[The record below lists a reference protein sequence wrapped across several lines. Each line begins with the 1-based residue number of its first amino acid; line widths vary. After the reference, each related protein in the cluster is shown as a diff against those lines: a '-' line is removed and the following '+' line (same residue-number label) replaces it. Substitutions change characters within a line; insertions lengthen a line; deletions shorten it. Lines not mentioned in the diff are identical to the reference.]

1 MPVKGGTKC
10 IKYLFFGF
18 IFIFWLAGIS
28 VLAIGLWL
36 QFDSQIK
43 SIFQQEANNSN
54 FYTGVCILI
63 GARSQYMLGLFFGFL
78 LVIFATEIAGAIWD
92 YSHKDEVIKE
102 VQDFYT
108 YNKLKTKNEPQW
120 EMLKAIHHALNCCGI
135 VGGDIVKTTQI
146 KSCPAAIKEVFNNKF
161 HIIGAVGIRISVV
174 MIFGMI
180 FSMILCCAIRR
191 SSKMIYSQLTS
202 LSRKIHPQRLGGR
215 VIFFF
220 FFLPLTLVSI
230 LHF

>member
-1 MPVKGGTKC
+1 IGRFGGTKC
-10 IKYLFFGF
+10 IKYLLFGF
-18 IFIFWLAGIS
+18 IFIFWLAGIA

-63 GARSQYMLGLFFGFL
+63 GARALMMLW
-78 LVIFATEIAGAIWD
+78 ASWAA
-92 YSHKDEVIKE
+92 DEVIKE

-108 YNKLKTKNEPQW
+108 YNKLNTKDEPQW
-120 EMLKAIHHALNCCGI
+120 EMLKATHHALNCCGI
-135 VGGDIVKTTQI
+135 LEVLNSLSWTSAPKKDIVKTTQI

-161 HIIGAVGIRISVV
+161 HIIGAVGIHISVV
-174 MIFGMI
+174 MIFGII

-202 LSRKIHPQRLGGR
+202 LSRKIHPQRLGGG
-215 VIFFF
+215 
-220 FFLPLTLVSI
+220 
-230 LHF
+230 